1 MDQMVLETQQWL
13 NKTYGG
19 VSGFGSVT
27 EDGLTGWG
35 TVYGLTRALQH
46 ELGITGLVNNFGPT
60 SKQKFNNITK
70 TIVVGYTGNIAY
82 IIQGGFWCKGITPG
96 EFDGKFSADTASAV
110 TTMKTKAG
118 LADTSSSVDGNFMA
132 ALLNM
137 SSFDL
142 LTGGDAKVREMQQQ
156 LNHDYLAY
164 TGILP
169 CDGIY
174 QRDTNSALIY
184 ALQAEEKIS
193 TSVATGAY
201 GATTKKDTPTV
212 KEGTTNNFVRILQW
226 GLYVNNKAYTGA
238 FDGVYDAAVVAAVK
252 EFEET
257 MALDSTDGTS
267 AGVDI
272 FMSLLTSAGNPDR
285 SAIACDTSYQLN
297 ATRIAT
303 LKNAGYSIVGR
314 YLTGTVG
321 SGTSERAKNLTTD
334 EITAITTGGLKIFP
348 IYQDGASDKEAYF
361 TAAQG
366 KTDGTKAVY
375 AAQDLGFKEGV
386 VIYFA
391 VDADIQA
398 GDIAG
403 SAKVYFEALYD
414 IVTSYGY
421 EVGIYGTR
429 NVSATIISAGLATK
443 AFISDMSTGYSGNL
457 GYSIPDE
464 WAFDQFSEISIGDFA
479 IDKDATTSARETA
492 TGSFGVGGESGYGN
506 AEDLAKINTII
517 DALSQQ
523 KDFSYLSGLKIEKT
537 SKEYEIPG
545 FAVDFYVQVKFEASV
560 SEPGDNVGVV
570 YNVSNGKF
578 ESDFTDTIAGVV
590 ALSDEINKEDINSA
604 LTELSSLINNG
615 QIWVEPV
622 TKGSDA
628 GIALH
633 IKSTFDHTLDS
644 GETIELEYEIII
656 DEIFHKIEVVPT
668 GMDDTTITDYNGII
682 TTGVEIVAGVA
693 VATAVTAL
701 AIVGLQALIV
711 AGVGTGTAAGAAEAA
726 GGLAALIAVIK
737 NEKN

>member
-1 MDQMVLETQQWL
+1 
-13 NKTYGG
+13 
-19 VSGFGSVT
+19 
-27 EDGLTGWG
+27 
-35 TVYGLTRALQH
+35 
-46 ELGITGLVNNFGPT
+46 
-60 SKQKFNNITK
+60 
-70 TIVVGYTGNIAY
+70 
-82 IIQGGFWCKGITPG
+82 
-96 EFDGKFSADTASAV
+96 
-110 TTMKTKAG
+110 
-118 LADTSSSVDGNFMA
+118 
-132 ALLNM
+132 
-137 SSFDL
+137 
-142 LTGGDAKVREMQQQ
+142 
-156 LNHDYLAY
+156 
-164 TGILP
+164 
-169 CDGIY
+169 
-174 QRDTNSALIY
+174 
-184 ALQAEEKIS
+184 
-193 TSVATGAY
+193 
-201 GATTKKDTPTV
+201 
-212 KEGTTNNFVRILQW
+212 
-226 GLYVNNKAYTGA
+226 
-238 FDGVYDAAVVAAVK
+238 
-252 EFEET
+252 

-297 ATRIAT
+297 ATRVAT

-517 DALSQQ
+517 DALSQ
-523 KDFSYLSGLKIEKT
+523 KKNFSYLSGLKIEKT

-590 ALSDEINKEDINSA
+590 ALSDEISKGDINST
-604 LTELSSLINNG
+604 LTKLSSLINNG

-668 GMDDTTITDYNGII
+668 GVPSSTVNDYNNQLTGEVEQFAKFALISVIVVGGIYI
-682 TTGVEIVAGVA
+682 TIATAGTTAEEVSASIVALVK
-693 VATAVTAL
+693 
-701 AIVGLQALIV
+701 
-711 AGVGTGTAAGAAEAA
+711 
-726 GGLAALIAVIK
+726 VIMA
-737 NEKN
+737 

>member
-60 SKQKFNNITK
+60 SKQKFNNIAK

-142 LTGGDAKVREMQQQ
+142 LTGGDSKVREMQQQ

-238 FDGVYDAAVVAAVK
+238 FDGVYDSAVVAAVK

-297 ATRIAT
+297 ATRVAT

-517 DALSQQ
+517 DALSQ
-523 KDFSYLSGLKIEKT
+523 KKNFSYLSGLKIEKT

-668 GMDDTTITDYNGII
+668 GVPNTTANDYNSLFPNGIKEFV
-682 TTGVEIVAGVA
+682 GFSIVAGLATGGIYYVVTA
-693 VATAVTAL
+693 VGATAAVVTTSIL
-701 AIVGLQALIV
+701 
-711 AGVGTGTAAGAAEAA
+711 
-726 GGLAALIAVIK
+726 ALIALLK
-737 NEKN
+737 NNDTGV

>member
-1 MDQMVLETQQWL
+1 MVLETQQWL

>member
-35 TVYGLTRALQH
+35 TVYGLKRALQH

-60 SKQKFNNITK
+60 SKQKFNNIAK

-142 LTGGDAKVREMQQQ
+142 LTGGDSKVREMQQQ

-201 GATTKKDTPTV
+201 GATTKKDTPTD

-238 FDGVYDAAVVAAVK
+238 FDGVYDSAVVAAVK

-297 ATRIAT
+297 ATRVAT

-517 DALSQQ
+517 DALSQ
-523 KDFSYLSGLKIEKT
+523 KKNFSYLSGLKIEKT

-668 GMDDTTITDYNGII
+668 GVPNTTANDYNSLFPNGIKEFV
-682 TTGVEIVAGVA
+682 GFSIVAGLATGGIYYVVTA
-693 VATAVTAL
+693 VGATAAVVTTSIL
-701 AIVGLQALIV
+701 
-711 AGVGTGTAAGAAEAA
+711 
-726 GGLAALIAVIK
+726 ALIALLK
-737 NEKN
+737 NNDTGV

>member
-1 MDQMVLETQQWL
+1 MVLETQQWL

-60 SKQKFNNITK
+60 SKQKFNNIAK

-142 LTGGDAKVREMQQQ
+142 LTGGDSKVREMQQQ

-238 FDGVYDAAVVAAVK
+238 FDGVYDSAVVAAVK

-297 ATRIAT
+297 ATRVAT

-517 DALSQQ
+517 DALSQ
-523 KDFSYLSGLKIEKT
+523 KKNFSYLSGLKIEKT

-633 IKSTFDHTLDS
+633 IK
-644 GETIELEYEIII
+644 
-656 DEIFHKIEVVPT
+656 
-668 GMDDTTITDYNGII
+668 
-682 TTGVEIVAGVA
+682 
-693 VATAVTAL
+693 
-701 AIVGLQALIV
+701 
-711 AGVGTGTAAGAAEAA
+711 
-726 GGLAALIAVIK
+726 
-737 NEKN
+737 

>member
-60 SKQKFNNITK
+60 SKQLFNNIAS

-132 ALLNM
+132 GLLNM

-238 FDGVYDAAVVAAVK
+238 FDGVYDSAVVAAVK
-252 EFEET
+252 DFEET

-297 ATRIAT
+297 ATRVAT

-517 DALSQQ
+517 DALSQ
-523 KDFSYLSGLKIEKT
+523 KKNFSYLSGLKIEKT

-668 GMDDTTITDYNGII
+668 GVPNTTANDYNSLFPNGIKEFV
-682 TTGVEIVAGVA
+682 GFSIVAGLATGGIYYVVTA
-693 VATAVTAL
+693 VGATAAVVTTSIL
-701 AIVGLQALIV
+701 
-711 AGVGTGTAAGAAEAA
+711 
-726 GGLAALIAVIK
+726 ALIALLK
-737 NEKN
+737 NNDTGV

>member
-60 SKQKFNNITK
+60 SKQLFNNIAS

-142 LTGGDAKVREMQQQ
+142 LAAGDAKVREMQQQ

-238 FDGVYDAAVVAAVK
+238 FDGVYDSAVVVAVK

-297 ATRIAT
+297 ATRVAT

-668 GMDDTTITDYNGII
+668 GVPNTTANDYNSLFPNGIKEFV
-682 TTGVEIVAGVA
+682 GFSIVAGLATGGIYYVVTA
-693 VATAVTAL
+693 VGATAAVVTTSIL
-701 AIVGLQALIV
+701 
-711 AGVGTGTAAGAAEAA
+711 
-726 GGLAALIAVIK
+726 ALIALLK
-737 NEKN
+737 NNDTGV

>member
-60 SKQKFNNITK
+60 SKQLFNNIAS

-142 LTGGDAKVREMQQQ
+142 LAAGDAKVREMQQQ

-238 FDGVYDAAVVAAVK
+238 FDGVYDSAVVVAVK

-297 ATRIAT
+297 ATRVAT

-615 QIWVEPV
+615 QI
-622 TKGSDA
+622 
-628 GIALH
+628 
-633 IKSTFDHTLDS
+633 
-644 GETIELEYEIII
+644 
-656 DEIFHKIEVVPT
+656 
-668 GMDDTTITDYNGII
+668 
-682 TTGVEIVAGVA
+682 
-693 VATAVTAL
+693 
-701 AIVGLQALIV
+701 
-711 AGVGTGTAAGAAEAA
+711 
-726 GGLAALIAVIK
+726 
-737 NEKN
+737 

>member
-27 EDGLTGWG
+27 EDGVTGWG

-60 SKQKFNNITK
+60 SKQKFNSIAK

-96 EFDGKFSADTASAV
+96 AFDGKFSADTASAV

-118 LADTSSSVDGNFMA
+118 LADTSSAVDGNFMA

-142 LTGGDAKVREMQQQ
+142 LTAQGGDAKVREMQQQ

-212 KEGTTNNFVRILQW
+212 QEGTTSNFVRILQW
-226 GLYVNNKAYTGA
+226 GLYVNSKAYTGA

-252 EFEET
+252 KFEEA

-272 FMSLLTSAGNPDR
+272 FMSLLNSAGNPDR

-297 ATRIAT
+297 ATRVAT

-348 IYQDGASDKEAYF
+348 IYQDGASNKEAYF

-375 AAQDLGFKEGV
+375 AA
-386 VIYFA
+386 
-391 VDADIQA
+391 
-398 GDIAG
+398 
-403 SAKVYFEALYD
+403 
-414 IVTSYGY
+414 
-421 EVGIYGTR
+421 
-429 NVSATIISAGLATK
+429 
-443 AFISDMSTGYSGNL
+443 
-457 GYSIPDE
+457 
-464 WAFDQFSEISIGDFA
+464 
-479 IDKDATTSARETA
+479 
-492 TGSFGVGGESGYGN
+492 
-506 AEDLAKINTII
+506 
-517 DALSQQ
+517 
-523 KDFSYLSGLKIEKT
+523 
-537 SKEYEIPG
+537 
-545 FAVDFYVQVKFEASV
+545 
-560 SEPGDNVGVV
+560 
-570 YNVSNGKF
+570 
-578 ESDFTDTIAGVV
+578 
-590 ALSDEINKEDINSA
+590 
-604 LTELSSLINNG
+604 
-615 QIWVEPV
+615 
-622 TKGSDA
+622 
-628 GIALH
+628 
-633 IKSTFDHTLDS
+633 
-644 GETIELEYEIII
+644 
-656 DEIFHKIEVVPT
+656 
-668 GMDDTTITDYNGII
+668 
-682 TTGVEIVAGVA
+682 
-693 VATAVTAL
+693 
-701 AIVGLQALIV
+701 
-711 AGVGTGTAAGAAEAA
+711 
-726 GGLAALIAVIK
+726 
-737 NEKN
+737 

>member
-60 SKQKFNNITK
+60 SKQKFNNIAS

-118 LADTSSSVDGNFMA
+118 LADTSSAVDGNFMA

-142 LTGGDAKVREMQQQ
+142 LTTQGGDAKIREMQQQ

-212 KEGTTNNFVRILQW
+212 QEGTTSNFVRILQW

-238 FDGVYDAAVVAAVK
+238 FDGVYDSTVVAAVK
-252 EFEET
+252 KFEET

-297 ATRIAT
+297 ATRVAT
-303 LKNAGYSIVGR
+303 LKNAGYSVVGR

-334 EITAITTGGLKIFP
+334 EITAITAGGLKVFP
-348 IYQDGASDKEAYF
+348 IYQDGASDEEAYF

-366 KTDGTKAVY
+366 KTDGTKAVA

-492 TGSFGVGGESGYGN
+492 VKQFNISNTAGSSD
-506 AEDLAKINTII
+506 DLTKINSIIQSLADDNGIFQFVKSISVKAFGETYTIETPLVDLTLKVDVGSSI
-517 DALSQQ
+517 STD
-523 KDFSYLSGLKIEKT
+523 SGET
-537 SKEYEIPG
+537 
-545 FAVDFYVQVKFEASV
+545 SV
-560 SEPGDNVGVV
+560 S
-570 YNVSNGKF
+570 YNVSNGDVSFSIDDPIKN
-578 ESDFTDTIAGVV
+578 
-590 ALSDEINKEDINSA
+590 L
-604 LTELSSLINNG
+604 LTENAAALGADQIISEIQKVAGTIKNGSITTNENISTTGMSL
-615 QIWVEPV
+615 
-622 TKGSDA
+622 TLK
-628 GIALH
+628 L
-633 IKSTFDHTLDS
+633 KSTFEHEGS
-644 GETIELEYEIII
+644 NGETYEMDYEITLTASFHNLTGTLPISVTNVAYAEYETDQKKIAANPNPIKEYIEKNSKIIL
-656 DEIFHKIEVVPT
+656 VVAVIVLNPETDLGIGVIT
-668 GMDDTTITDYNGII
+668 GVGII
-682 TTGVEIVAGVA
+682 
-693 VATAVTAL
+693 
-701 AIVGLQALIV
+701 
-711 AGVGTGTAAGAAEAA
+711 
-726 GGLAALIAVIK
+726 AALLS
-737 NEKN
+737 

>member
-60 SKQKFNNITK
+60 SKQKFNNIAK

-142 LTGGDAKVREMQQQ
+142 LTGGDSKVREMQQQ

-238 FDGVYDAAVVAAVK
+238 FDGVYDSAVVAAVK

-297 ATRIAT
+297 ATRVAT

-517 DALSQQ
+517 DALSQ
-523 KDFSYLSGLKIEKT
+523 KKNFSYLSGLKIEKT

-633 IKSTFDHTLDS
+633 IK
-644 GETIELEYEIII
+644 
-656 DEIFHKIEVVPT
+656 
-668 GMDDTTITDYNGII
+668 
-682 TTGVEIVAGVA
+682 
-693 VATAVTAL
+693 
-701 AIVGLQALIV
+701 
-711 AGVGTGTAAGAAEAA
+711 
-726 GGLAALIAVIK
+726 
-737 NEKN
+737 

>member
-1 MDQMVLETQQWL
+1 MVLETQQWL

-27 EDGLTGWG
+27 EDGVTGWG

-60 SKQKFNNITK
+60 SKQKFNSIAK

-96 EFDGKFSADTASAV
+96 AFDGKFSADTASAV

-118 LADTSSSVDGNFMA
+118 LADTSSAVDGNFMA

-142 LTGGDAKVREMQQQ
+142 LTAQGGDAKVREMQQQ

-201 GATTKKDTPTV
+201 GATTKKDTPTI
-212 KEGTTNNFVRILQW
+212 KEGTTSNFVRILQW
-226 GLYVNNKAYTGA
+226 GLYVNSKAYTGA
-238 FDGVYDAAVVAAVK
+238 FDGVYDSAVVAAVK
-252 EFEET
+252 KFEET

-285 SAIACDTSYQLN
+285 SAVACDTSYQLN
-297 ATRIAT
+297 ATRVAT

-348 IYQDGASDKEAYF
+348 IYQDGASNKEAYF

-366 KTDGTKAVY
+366 KTDGAKAVA

-398 GDIAG
+398 GNIAG

-414 IVTSYGY
+414 IVTPYGY

-506 AEDLAKINTII
+506 TADLAKINTII

-537 SKEYEIPG
+537 SKEYKIPG
-545 FAVDFYVQVKFEASV
+545 LAVDFYVQVKFEASV
-560 SEPGDNVGVV
+560 SEPGNNVGVV

-590 ALSDEINKEDINSA
+590 ALSDEINKEDINST
-604 LTELSSLINNG
+604 LTKLSSLINNG

-656 DEIFHKIEVVPT
+656 DEIFHKIKVIPT
-668 GMDDTTITDYNGII
+668 GVPAEPVNGYNNQFIEDAVV
-682 TTGVEIVAGVA
+682 GVSLVLVAGVA
-693 VATAVTAL
+693 TGGIAY
-701 AIVGLQALIV
+701 LIE
-711 AGVGTGTAAGAAEAA
+711 GVGVTGETIAAGII
-726 GGLAALIAVIK
+726 ALTRLLQG
-737 NEKN
+737 

>member
-60 SKQKFNNITK
+60 SKQLFNNIAS

-142 LTGGDAKVREMQQQ
+142 LEAGDAKVREMQQQ

-238 FDGVYDAAVVAAVK
+238 FDGVYDSAVVAAVK

-257 MALDSTDGTS
+257 MALDSTGGTS

-297 ATRIAT
+297 ATRVAT

-334 EITAITTGGLKIFP
+334 EITAITAGGLKIFP

-517 DALSQQ
+517 DALSQ
-523 KDFSYLSGLKIEKT
+523 KKNFSYLSGLKIEKT

-668 GMDDTTITDYNGII
+668 GVPNTTANDYNSLFPNGIKEFV
-682 TTGVEIVAGVA
+682 GFSIVAGLATGGIYYVVTA
-693 VATAVTAL
+693 VGATAAVVTTSIL
-701 AIVGLQALIV
+701 
-711 AGVGTGTAAGAAEAA
+711 
-726 GGLAALIAVIK
+726 ALIALLK
-737 NEKN
+737 NNDTGV

>member
-60 SKQKFNNITK
+60 SKQLFNNIAS

-142 LTGGDAKVREMQQQ
+142 LAAGDAKVREMQQQ

-238 FDGVYDAAVVAAVK
+238 FDGVYDSAVVAAVK
-252 EFEET
+252 DFEET

-297 ATRIAT
+297 ATRVAT

-668 GMDDTTITDYNGII
+668 GVPNTTANDYNSLFPNGIKEFV
-682 TTGVEIVAGVA
+682 GFSIVAGLATGGIYYVVTA
-693 VATAVTAL
+693 VGATAAVVTTSIL
-701 AIVGLQALIV
+701 
-711 AGVGTGTAAGAAEAA
+711 
-726 GGLAALIAVIK
+726 ALIALLK
-737 NEKN
+737 NNDTGV